1 MQEHSALFDQDGCNT
16 VWIFSVMAFALVFVQ
31 VVTGG
36 GKDQQGDIGLA
47 GMLMLATSVALA
59 IWGASLWVSM
69 DDVCTRHPSL
79 LLLFHVSVA
88 VLVTQAILLALLI
101 VCGAAFLGYMTG
113 TGGASGAGEGD
124 DGQGAATTAAVPPTS
139 AGGYGSIS

>member
-16 VWIFSVMAFALVFVQ
+16 VWIFSVLAFALVFVQ

-36 GKDQQGDIGLA
+36 GKDQRGDIGLA
-47 GMLMLATSVALA
+47 GMMMLASSVALA
-59 IWGASLWVSM
+59 VWGASLWVSM

-88 VLVTQAILLALLI
+88 VLVAQSILLALLI
-101 VCGAAFLGYMTG
+101 VCGAAFLGYMMG
-113 TGGASGAGEGD
+113 IGGASGAGEGG
-124 DGQGAATTAAVPPTS
+124 DGQGAAATAAVPASS
-139 AGGYGSIS
+139 AAGYGSIG